1 MLTKFCFVFEEIRAI
16 GQAIMDKHYN
26 HCGIEKK
33 HSGHFNQLAGDDIC
47 PKRVGTRYQ
56 GRVSGRR
63 GSFLATEGHFRSRRV
78 ISGRGEPFPTISSR
92 GEPFP
97 VADGHFRPGVESH
110 SGLRF
115 FICFLKFLL
124 ISFKWYFFNS
134 HLLLLFSSM
143 SNSSFLNEHH
153 VLF

>member
-1 MLTKFCFVFEEIRAI
+1 MLTQFCFVFEEFRAI
-16 GQAIMDKHYN
+16 GKAIMDKHYN

-33 HSGHFNQLAGDDIC
+33 HSGHFNQLAGDDFC

-56 GRVSGRR
+56 GRR

-78 ISGRGEPFPTISSR
+78 ISGRGGSFPVAEGHFRSRRTISGR

-97 VADGHFRPGVESH
+97 AGGGKH
-110 SGLRF
+110 SGLRI

-124 ISFKWYFFNS
+124 ISFKWYFLNS

-143 SNSSFLNEHH
+143 SNSSFLNEYY